1 MGRKQKHRIVLSAME
16 RAELEEI
23 VKGGNN
29 KVRVVH
35 RAQALLSSDAG
46 KSDLEIAD
54 LLVVNPLTVAKT
66 RQRWVEKQSLLD
78 QARPGRPPI
87 LEGKQEAFLVA
98 STCSESPEGRES
110 WSMQLLAD
118 RLVEL
123 KIVDQAISDETV
135 RRTLKKRTQTVV
147 KRAMVYSECRQ

>member
-1 MGRKQKHRIVLSAME
+1 MGRKQNHRIVLSSKE
-16 RAELEEI
+16 REELESI

-35 RAQALLSSDAG
+35 RAQTLLWSDAG

-54 LLVVNPLTVAKT
+54 LLAVNPLTVAKT

-87 LEGKQEAFLVA
+87 LDGKQEAFLVA
-98 STCSESPEGRES
+98 LTCSESPEGRES

-123 KIVDQAISDETV
+123 QIVEQAISDETV
-135 RRTLKKRTQTVV
+135 RRILKK
-147 KRAMVYSECRQ
+147 MHSSLG